1 MRENDEKWRTQA
13 LEESALVM
21 ILAQLLTSDMTLGN
35 LHKPCVTQ
43 FSNLKNRDDNITP
56 QRLF

>member
-1 MRENDEKWRTQA
+1 MRENDEKWRTKA
-13 LEESALVM
+13 LEESALVI
-21 ILAQLLTSDMTLGN
+21 ILAQLLTSDMILED
-35 LHKPCVTQ
+35 LHKLCVTQ